1 MATFGQLL
9 ENICYFYCDIW
20 SHREKSLRL
29 YDTLVSNSV
38 RLTAKMHKQAWLD
51 LRVNKAPHFP
61 LPNYLEIMQS
71 GLVKGQSHDLQKP
84 IMVLNFSGIAA
95 LL

>member
-1 MATFGQLL
+1 
-9 ENICYFYCDIW
+9 
-20 SHREKSLRL
+20 
-29 YDTLVSNSV
+29 
-38 RLTAKMHKQAWLD
+38 MHKQAWLD